1 MSNNSA
7 VTLTLRNID
16 YQNNQNMFVDD
27 ADEEMLSTENG
38 LITFIYFDVKFGSL
52 NIENLMQLKCI
63 PYDKSWDAGDEYTA
77 GQEYFRVLAD
87 GTTTEISNNVNDKD
101 KVSLDDAIEAY
112 KCGNIADY
120 LERQKN
126 EQAIMSWEDQ
136 DVIMKARADTE
147 KALTDADAI
156 KVNQLVIE
164 ITLAMATKANTD
176 SASKEASSLE
186 AKKLS
191 DDINNQGKGE
201 QIDHLLR
208 NGYLAPGIK
217 RHIIP
222 LYLIDDSSQDDS
234 VTTIEKTRNVVASA
248 SEVIHYEVNKADWEE
263 ALEEHGSEEVALVEL
278 MHKLKTNRTFYETEI
293 NEVNEEFDV
302 CVCDIG

>member
-16 YQNNQNMFVDD
+16 YQNNLNMFVDD
-27 ADEEMLSTENG
+27 ADEENIPTENG
-38 LITFIYFDVKFGSL
+38 LITFVYFDARFGNL

-63 PYDKSWDAGDEYTA
+63 PYDKSWDGGDEYTA
-77 GQEYFRVLAD
+77 GQEYLRVLAD
-87 GTTTEISNNVNDKD
+87 GTTTKISNNVYDKD

-136 DVIMKARADTE
+136 NVIMKARADTK
-147 KALTDADAI
+147 KALIDADAT

-164 ITLAMATKANTD
+164 ITLAMATTTNTD
-176 SASKEASSLE
+176 NASKEASSIE

-208 NGYLAPGIK
+208 NGYLAPGVK
-217 RHIIP
+217 RHTIP
-222 LYLIDDSSQDDS
+222 LYLIDGSSQDDS
-234 VTTIEKTRNVVASA
+234 VTTIEKTSNISASA

-263 ALEEHGSEEVALVEL
+263 ALEEHGSEEVALAEL
-278 MHKLKTNRTFYETEI
+278 QRDLKTKRTFYETEI
-293 NEVNEEFDV
+293 NEVVEESDV
-302 CVCDIG
+302 YVCDIG